1 MMHPMNQLGLARVDD
16 RDGRSPRGDVRGRR
30 LGHGRSNGPA
40 RADQIKILVSQ
51 DSEYSSGQR
60 T

>member
-1 MMHPMNQLGLARVDD
+1 MIGTAVR
-16 RDGRSPRGDVRGRR
+16 RGAMSRAG
-30 LGHGRSNGPA
+30 GSAHGRSKGPA